1 MTRSLQATGAT
12 AAFDFFILSD
22 STDPE
27 IHQAERRAYDRLRA
41 SSIVRVYYR
50 RRSINTE
57 RKPGNIAE
65 WVRRFGGAYAHMI
78 VLDADSLMSGKAM
91 LQLADGMARN
101 PAVGL
106 IQRVPLVASS
116 TSLFCRSQQVPA
128 RPSGPTYT

>member
-41 SSIVRVYYR
+41 SSIVLVYYR

-57 RKPGNIAE
+57 RKPGNIAD
-65 WVRRFGGAYAHMI
+65 WVRRFGGAYSHML
-78 VLDADSLMSGKAM
+78 VMSADSLMRSEVRRVGKGYDIICCIR
-91 LQLADGMARN
+91 L
-101 PAVGL
+101 
-106 IQRVPLVASS
+106 
-116 TSLFCRSQQVPA
+116 
-128 RPSGPTYT
+128 GPQCNKIPIVNHYVKEAN